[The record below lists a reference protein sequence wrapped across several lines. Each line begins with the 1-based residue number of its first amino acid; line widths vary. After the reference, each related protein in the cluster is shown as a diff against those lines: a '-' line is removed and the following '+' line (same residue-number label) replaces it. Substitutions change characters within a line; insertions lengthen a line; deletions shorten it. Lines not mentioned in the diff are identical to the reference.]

1 MQQRPEEYAEVL
13 RLHSFYVRYGLPIV
27 VEIQHVEFLT

>member
-13 RLHSFYVRYGLPIV
+13 RLHSFYVRYGLPIM
-27 VEIQHVEFLT
+27 VEISTSSS